1 MRPGRGAFLFSMDSY
16 DAMGAIGLVLT
27 AAGCWLIYPP
37 LALLVPGVVLLTVA
51 VAGAA
56 RRGR

>member
-1 MRPGRGAFLFSMDSY
+1 MDLY
-16 DAMGAIGLVLT
+16 DVLGAIGLLLT
-27 AAGCWLIYPP
+27 AAGCWLVYPP
-37 LALLVPGVVLLTVA
+37 LALLVPGVVLIVVA